1 MRRNG
6 MQPGPRSPVKS
17 PSSPLQFWVPMSA
30 LMQGTQAKASL
41 DAFGSLRW
49 ERNRT
54 QEQTA
59 MPSPNEKRLPPQA
72 AQSVVQLGLRANWQQ
87 FTLLVIVNAFVGG
100 MVGLERSIVPLL
112 GQRVFGLAS
121 TTAVLSFI
129 VSFGVVKALANL
141 FAGRI
146 SDRIG
151 RKGVLVVG
159 WLFGLPVPF
168 LIIFAPSWGWVV
180 FANVL
185 LGINQ
190 GFCWSTTVIMKIDL
204 VGPAR
209 RGLAM
214 GLNEAAGY
222 GAVSLAA
229 IAAGYLAAT
238 YALRPQPFLLGIGFA
253 LAGLLLSLFFVRES
267 HGHARH
273 EAAMFASPAG
283 QAAASADQTP
293 LLELQAAPPSFKD
306 IFLFTSWKNR
316 TLFSVSQAGLVN
328 NLNDGLAW
336 GLFPLFFA
344 APGLS
349 IAQIGVL
356 AGIYPGVWGTTQLL
370 TGALSDRVGR
380 KGMIV
385 GGMLLQGVALGLLP
399 LLHGFGW
406 WALSMVLLG
415 LGTALVYPTLLATIA
430 DVTHP
435 DWRASAVGVYRLWRD
450 SGYAIGALL
459 AGILADLFG
468 VFWAIGVIGGVTF
481 LSGVV
486 VFGVMRET
494 LPARREHPRSTL
506 HPVS

>member
-1 MRRNG
+1 MEG
-6 MQPGPRSPVKS
+6 VQP
-17 PSSPLQFWVPMSA
+17 
-30 LMQGTQAKASL
+30 
-41 DAFGSLRW
+41 
-49 ERNRT
+49 
-54 QEQTA
+54 
-59 MPSPNEKRLPPQA
+59 
-72 AQSVVQLGLRANWQQ
+72 VVQLGLRANWQQ

-112 GQRVFGLAS
+112 GQQVFGLAS

-129 VSFGVVKALANL
+129 VSFGIVKALANL
-141 FAGRI
+141 FAGRL

-151 RKGVLVVG
+151 RKGVLVAG
-159 WLFGLPVPF
+159 WLIGLPVPL

-190 GFCWSTTVIMKIDL
+190 GLCWSTTVIMKIDL

-267 HGHARH
+267 QGHARQ
-273 EAAMFASPAG
+273 EAAVLTHAAG
-283 QAAASADQTP
+283 QTAGSGPPVTDAAGDR
-293 LLELQAAPPSFKD
+293 LLVPSFKD
-306 IFLFTSWKNR
+306 IFLLSSWKNR
-316 TLFSVSQAGLVN
+316 TLFGVSQAGLVN

-344 APGLS
+344 AGGLS
-349 IAQIGVL
+349 ITQIGLL
-356 AGIYPGVWGTTQLL
+356 AGIYPGVWGVAQLF
-370 TGALSDRVGR
+370 TGALSDRLGR

-385 GGMLLQGVALGLLP
+385 GGMLLQGMAIGLL
-399 LLHGFGW
+399 LLVHGFAW
-406 WALSMVLLG
+406 WVVAMVLLG
-415 LGTALVYPTLLATIA
+415 LGTALVYPTLLAA
-430 DVTHP
+430 VSDVAHP
-435 DWRASAVGVYRLWRD
+435 AWRASAVGVYRLWRD

-459 AGILADLFG
+459 AGVLADLFG
-468 VFWAIGVIGGVTF
+468 VSWAIGVIAGVTF
-481 LSGVV
+481 LSGLVV
-486 VFGVMRET
+486 SLVMRET
-494 LPARREHPRSTL
+494 LPL
-506 HPVS
+506 KPVTQIPPL

>member
-1 MRRNG
+1 
-6 MQPGPRSPVKS
+6 
-17 PSSPLQFWVPMSA
+17 
-30 LMQGTQAKASL
+30 
-41 DAFGSLRW
+41 
-49 ERNRT
+49 
-54 QEQTA
+54 
-59 MPSPNEKRLPPQA
+59 MPSPHVKRLPPQGV
-72 AQSVVQLGLRANWQQ
+72 QSVVQLGLRANWQQ

-112 GQRVFGLAS
+112 GQQVFGLAS

-129 VSFGVVKALANL
+129 MSFGVVKALANL
-141 FAGRI
+141 FAGRL

-159 WLFGLPVPF
+159 WLVGLPVPL

-190 GFCWSTTVIMKIDL
+190 GLCWSTTVIMKIDL

-267 HGHARH
+267 HGHARQ
-273 EAAMFASPAG
+273 EAALL
-283 QAAASADQTP
+283 AAAKQAEGSAPPTP
-293 LLELQAAPPSFKD
+293 DATVDRPQAPSFKD
-306 IFLFTSWKNR
+306 IFLLTSWKNR
-316 TLFSVSQAGLVN
+316 TLFGVSQAGLVN

-336 GLFPLFFA
+336 GVFPLFFA
-344 APGLS
+344 AGGLS
-349 IAQIGVL
+349 IAQIGLL
-356 AGIYPGVWGTTQLL
+356 AGIYPGVWGATQLL
-370 TGALSDRVGR
+370 TGALSDRIGR

-385 GGMLLQGVALGLLP
+385 GGMLLQGVAIGLLP
-399 LLHGFGW
+399 LLHRFEW
-406 WALSMVLLG
+406 WALTMVLLG
-415 LGTALVYPTLLATIA
+415 LGTALVYPTLLATVA
-430 DVTHP
+430 DGAHP

-459 AGILADLFG
+459 AGVLADLFG
-468 VFWAIGVIGGVTF
+468 VSWAIGVIAGLTV
-481 LSGVV
+481 LSGVLAQA
-486 VFGVMRET
+486 MMAET
-494 LPARREHPRSTL
+494 LPRLQHTRWGQPDTKEA
-506 HPVS
+506 